1 MPAQTPT
8 PQPTPYTRS
17 PLLSTRRHMFTFAL
31 DSDLIDLA
39 RDQAKNN
46 GMTLEVW
53 VATYANIGIKTLLG
67 A

>member
-1 MPAQTPT
+1 MPAQTTP

-31 DSDLIDLA
+31 DSDLVELA
-39 RDQAKNN
+39 RDQARNN

-53 VATYANIGIKTLLG
+53 VATYANEGIKLLLG
-67 A
+67 C